1 MEVGYIKG
9 QITRNESIGRTSRE
23 PENVMSN
30 QQDERH
36 LERNIEI
43 DIVKT
48 INYGNTDD
56 RKEK

>member
-1 MEVGYIKG
+1 
-9 QITRNESIGRTSRE
+9 
-23 PENVMSN
+23 MSN

-36 LERNIEI
+36 LERNIET
-43 DIVKT
+43 DFVKA

>member
-1 MEVGYIKG
+1 MEVGCIKG
-9 QITRNESIGRTSRE
+9 QITVNESIGRTSRE

-43 DIVKT
+43 DTVKT
-48 INYGNTDD
+48 INYGSTDD